1 VEVKFSVDDPNEIV
15 LLAQFQN
22 VINEYRAG
30 RLGATNGITQNQA
43 QGTPVEQPVVE
54 PVIFNESFSRPATKQ
69 NQAKGDGV
77 TDDTAAIQAAYAPDL
92 NNRAP
97 EGSQATDLSDIAI
110 ARAITTFGQTH
121 GIAAAQS
128 ILAEFGV
135 TKATAIPD
143 EQRYAFLVRVANGA
157 K

>member
-15 LLAQFQN
+15 LLAQFQS

-30 RLGATNGITQNQA
+30 RLVGATKQNQA

-143 EQRYAFLVRVANGA
+143 EQRCAFLVRVANGA